1 MFLTIQNGHNIQE
14 KRQLSPLG
22 TDAQRKRFARSLC
35 ETMQHRQ
42 FRLLYYSILTA
53 LLLCWFAAM
62 LGITQAYGDEYS
74 ELMPILIGLSL
85 VLFVLAQLV
94 NFIALKK
101 DMADHHAAELL
112 LHQSRQ
118 AAEAA
123 LRREQERHHLSETLR
138 EVALIVS
145 SSLDQDRVVDLILG
159 QLESVIPYHRAT
171 VSLLSGNML
180 TLVAGRDMM
189 GGDIDSYSF
198 PAYKYPINAQALAN
212 KLPVL
217 IQDVT
222 QDVRWHETASMSGI
236 RSFITAP
243 LLAQNEPIGTLAV
256 GRIDAI
262 PYAEEDAQTVF
273 AFASQVAM
281 AMRNAQLH
289 EELRQRMELEIST
302 ARSIQKSLL
311 AFKPPQIR
319 GLDIAGF
326 CEPAREVGGDF
337 YNFSVMDEQH
347 LGIAVGDVSGKGIH
361 AALMMA
367 LSFGFLSTES
377 RYILTPSALM
387 DTMNAELRPHSQ
399 HNTMNTALGY
409 LSLSQNGDRHEGA
422 WHVRAANAGLIA
434 PLIRRRTGDVE
445 WLDVCGLPL
454 GMVDN
459 LTYSEQSYQL
469 YPGDAILLTTDGVV
483 EAMNAAGEMFGLEQ
497 FSESIAHADC
507 QTAQSLLQA
516 ILSRMN
522 AFIGGAETHDD
533 VTMVVVMVKN
543 P

>member
-1 MFLTIQNGHNIQE
+1 MNVEL
-14 KRQLSPLG
+14 
-22 TDAQRKRFARSLC
+22 
-35 ETMQHRQ
+35 MQHRQ
-42 FRLLYYSILTA
+42 FRLFYYGILTA
-53 LLLCWFAAM
+53 LLMCWFAAM
-62 LGITQAYGDEYS
+62 IGMMRAYADEYS
-74 ELMPILIGLSL
+74 EMIPLLIGLSF

-101 DMADHHAAELL
+101 DMADHHAAEMLL
-112 LHQSRQ
+112 QQSRQ

-123 LRREQERHHLSETLR
+123 LQREQERRHLSETLR
-138 EVALIVS
+138 EVALIVN
-145 SSLDQDRVVDLILG
+145 SSLDQDQVIDLILG

-171 VSLLSGNML
+171 VSLLSDQ
-180 TLVAGRDMM
+180 TLMVVAGRDIM
-189 GGDIDSYSF
+189 GGDIDFYSF
-198 PAYKYPINAQALAN
+198 PAFKYPINAQALTE
-212 KLPVL
+212 KRPVL

-222 QDVRWHETASMSGI
+222 QDARWHDTASMSGI

-243 LLAQNEPIGTLAV
+243 LLVQNEPIGTLAV

-262 PYAEEDAQTVF
+262 PYRDEDAQTVF

-281 AMRNAQLH
+281 AIQNARLH
-289 EELRQRMELEIST
+289 EELRYRMEFELST
-302 ARSIQKSLL
+302 ARNIQKSLL
-311 AFKPPQIR
+311 AFHPPQIP

-337 YNFSVMDEQH
+337 YNFSVLDNQH

-387 DTMNAELRPHSQ
+387 NTMNAELRPHSQ

-409 LSLSQNGDRHEGA
+409 LSLSQNGDRHDGA

-434 PLIRRRTGDVE
+434 PLIRRRTGQIE
-445 WLDVCGLPL
+445 WLDICGLPL
-454 GMVDN
+454 GMVDD
-459 LTYSEQSYQL
+459 LTYSEQAYQL

-483 EAMNAAGEMFGLEQ
+483 EAMNAAGEIFGLEQ
-497 FSESIAHADC
+497 LSDSIAQADC
-507 QTAQSLLQA
+507 QNAQDLLQV

-522 AFIGGAETHDD
+522 AFTGGAETHDD

>member
-1 MFLTIQNGHNIQE
+1 
-14 KRQLSPLG
+14 
-22 TDAQRKRFARSLC
+22 
-35 ETMQHRQ
+35 MQHRQ
-42 FRLLYYSILTA
+42 FRLAYYSVLTA
-53 LLLCWFAAM
+53 LLILWFAATI
-62 LGITQAYGDEYS
+62 GIMRAYASDYS
-74 ELMPILIGLSL
+74 GMFPLLIGLSL
-85 VLFVLAQLV
+85 ALFAIAQVV

-101 DMADHHAAELL
+101 DMADHHAAEMLL
-112 LHQSRQ
+112 RQSRQ
-118 AAEAA
+118 EVEAA

-138 EVALIVS
+138 EVAVIVN
-145 SSLDQDRVVDLILG
+145 SSLDQSYVIDLILG

-171 VSLLSGNML
+171 VSLLSDQTL
-180 TLVAGRDMM
+180 TVVAGRDMM
-189 GGDIDSYSF
+189 GGDIDFYSF
-198 PAYKYPINAQALAN
+198 PAFKYPINAQALTDKRPA
-212 KLPVL
+212 L

-222 QDVRWHETASMSGI
+222 QDARWRETASMSGI

-243 LLAQNEPIGTLAV
+243 LLVQSEPIGTLAV
-256 GRIDAI
+256 GRIDTI
-262 PYAEEDAQTVF
+262 PYSDEDAQTVF

-281 AMRNAQLH
+281 AIQNARLH
-289 EELRQRMELEIST
+289 EELRYRMEFELST
-302 ARSIQKSLL
+302 ARDIQRSLL
-311 AFKPPQIR
+311 AFHPPQIP

-337 YNFSVMDEQH
+337 YNFSVMDNQH

-409 LSLSQNGDRHEGA
+409 LSLSQNGDSHEGV
-422 WHVRAANAGLIA
+422 WHIRAANAGLIA
-434 PLIRRRTGDVE
+434 PLIRRRTGEVE

-459 LTYSEQSYQL
+459 LTYSEGSYDL

-483 EAMNAAGEMFGLEQ
+483 EAMNAAGEIFGMEQ
-497 FSESIAHADC
+497 LSESITQADC
-507 QTAQSLLQA
+507 LNAQSLLQA

-533 VTMVVVMVKN
+533 VTMVVVMAKN